1 MGRVTAPFGVKGWLR
16 IHALTAQIESLRAY
30 PVWWLARGADWIEM
44 RVAAVKAH
52 GDTLVAQLNGITDR
66 AAAAALRGSDIA
78 VPRSQLPGAGAE
90 EYYWADLIGLRV
102 VNAEGHEFGR
112 VSRMLQTGAN
122 DVLAVEGK
130 DDGRETLIPFIAGAI
145 REVDLATGVIRV
157 DWGLD
162 Y

>member
-1 MGRVTAPFGVKGWLR
+1 
-16 IHALTAQIESLRAY
+16 
-30 PVWWLARGADWIEM
+30 
-44 RVAAVKAH
+44 
-52 GDTLVAQLNGITDR
+52 
-66 AAAAALRGSDIA
+66 
-78 VPRSQLPGAGAE
+78 
-90 EYYWADLIGLRV
+90 

>member
-66 AAAAALRGSDIA
+66 AAAAAL
-78 VPRSQLPGAGAE
+78 
-90 EYYWADLIGLRV
+90 
-102 VNAEGHEFGR
+102 GR
-112 VSRMLQTGAN
+112 P
-122 DVLAVEGK
+122 DWLA
-130 DDGRETLIPFIAGAI
+130 GRERRRT
-145 REVDLATGVIRV
+145 RV
-157 DWGLD
+157 RARQPHAADWRQ
-162 Y
+162 